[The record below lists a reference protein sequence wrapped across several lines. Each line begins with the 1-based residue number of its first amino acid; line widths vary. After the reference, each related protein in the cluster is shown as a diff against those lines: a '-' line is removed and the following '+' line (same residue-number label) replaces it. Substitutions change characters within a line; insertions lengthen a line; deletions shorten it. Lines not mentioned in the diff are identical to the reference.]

1 MSETSSDISTTERG
15 GHNRLLL
22 VLLTVAAVAVGFLAG
37 FLSRIP
43 FEDSAQA
50 APEAGS
56 VDVGFAQDMIVH
68 HDQGVEMAAVV
79 VSNSEDDRIR
89 NIAYDILTT
98 QQNQIGQM
106 QGWLSL
112 WGQPALPTGEYME
125 WMTETETGHGHGGH
139 GATTESEDSDGS
151 HLMPGMATSEDLAN
165 LRAARGP
172 ELDVLFLQL
181 MLRHHEGGLPMM
193 EYGEQYASTSAVR
206 NLAGTMVA
214 TQQGESDL
222 MRSLLAERG
231 AEPLSLN

>member
-1 MSETSSDISTTERG
+1 MSETSPTISTSERG

-22 VLLTVAAVAVGFLAG
+22 VLLTATAVAVGFLAG

-43 FEDSAQA
+43 FEDSAPA
-50 APEAGS
+50 APGAGS

-68 HDQGVEMAAVV
+68 HDQAVEMAAVV

-89 NIAYDILTT
+89 NLAYDILTT
-98 QQNQIGQM
+98 QQNQIGRM

-112 WGQPALPTGEYME
+112 WGQPALPAGDYMA
-125 WMTETETGHGHGGH
+125 WMTEPGHGHGDH
-139 GATTESEDSDGS
+139 GTAADSADSGGS

-172 ELDVLFLQL
+172 ALDVLFLQL

-231 AEPLSLN
+231 AEPLPLN

>member
-1 MSETSSDISTTERG
+1 MSASPDTFSPEPRE
-15 GHNRLLL
+15 HNRLLL

-37 FLSRIP
+37 FLARIP
-43 FEDSAQA
+43 FEDSTPAT
-50 APEAGS
+50 PVAGS

-68 HDQGVEMAAVV
+68 HNQAVEMAAVAV
-79 VSNSEDDRIR
+79 ANSEDDRIR

-112 WGQPALPTGEYME
+112 WGQPTLPSGEYMA
-125 WMTETETGHGHGGH
+125 WMTETGHDHGSH
-139 GATTESEDSDGS
+139 GTSEDTGNSAAA

-165 LRAARGP
+165 LRAARGL

-181 MLRHHEGGLPMM
+181 MLRHHEGGLSMM
-193 EYGEQYASTSAVR
+193 EYGEQYASTPAVR

-231 AEPLSLN
+231 AEPLPLN